1 MTPPGHSECEV
12 PGPSAGT
19 VSTPSTDGAAIDI
32 SSPLKSGFTRH
43 YGGPGAGGHGGDMW
57 QVAFGMD
64 LGAPPG
70 TSLYAAFDGTIT
82 GWFMGRIDEKGPPR
96 YGAQVT
102 VTSTDGRLAGFYTH
116 FRDLPDWM
124 KPGAKVDRGDYL
136 GDISPTTGAPHLHL
150 ALAENVRGT
159 WTGLNLF
166 DLFLS
171 LMNTEDVASVRL
183 FGDGRAPD
191 VGSPRTPPKPRE
203 FADEHYEQPRHLAR
217 MQAALLQRHVGNRA
231 LAHALRSPMLPQAL
245 RALEARSGAASR
257 PAPPEL
263 AASARPLESGRAREQ
278 G

>member
-1 MTPPGHSECEV
+1 VTPPGRSECEV

-19 VSTPSTDGAAIDI
+19 VSTPDAPGGIDI
-32 SSPLKSGFTRH
+32 SSPLKEGFTRH

-70 TSLYAAFDGTIT
+70 TPLHAAFDGTIT
-82 GWFMGRIDEKGPPR
+82 GWYMGRIDEKGPPR

-102 VTSTDGRLAGFYTH
+102 VTSSDGRLAAFYTH
-116 FRDLPDWM
+116 FRDLPGWM

-150 ALAENVRGT
+150 ALAENVGGT
-159 WTGLNLF
+159 FKGLNLF

-171 LMNTEDVASVRL
+171 LMNTEQVASVTL
-183 FGDGRAPD
+183 FGDGRKPD
-191 VGSPRTPPKPRE
+191 VGPLRTPQKPKE

-217 MQAALLQRHVGNRA
+217 MQAELLQRHIGNRA
-231 LAHALRSPMLPQAL
+231 LARAVRSPMLPQAL
-245 RALEARSGAASR
+245 RALEVRTGPASAPQARERSGEGTATI
-257 PAPPEL
+257 
-263 AASARPLESGRAREQ
+263 RA
-278 G
+278 